1 MFNISEK
8 TVISGFSGK
17 RATIAQAV
25 SDKNM
30 HRNLHYDYFGTR
42 VVRGTV
48 EILIKGQWHTL
59 RFNAMNGWA
68 RTVEVL

>member
-8 TVISGFSGK
+8 TVISGFPGK
-17 RATIAQAV
+17 RGTIAQAV
-25 SDKNM
+25 SDKTL

-48 EILIKGQWHTL
+48 EILIKGQWRTI
-59 RFNAMNGWA
+59 RFNATNGWA
-68 RTVEVL
+68 RAVEVL